1 METNLGNMTIPEN
14 DQQRVEALRRYHII
28 GTAPEKSFD
37 NISNLAALFF
47 NVPIALIN
55 FVDTEEVFVKTSMDI
70 EGAQSFTPRG
80 SSLCSLAILS
90 KEVTVFETLPCADP
104 CFLSNSMLAA
114 EIGFKFYA
122 GAPLITHDGFCI
134 GTICVMGFEK
144 RKFTDKEKDMLQHMA
159 HIVMDNIEM
168 RINLRK
174 AEDVLRQST
183 QSQQS

>member
-1 METNLGNMTIPEN
+1 METNLGNSLIPEN
-14 DQQRVEALRRYHII
+14 DQQRVEALKRYRIV
-28 GTAPEKSFD
+28 GTSPEKYFD
-37 NISNLAALFF
+37 HISNLAALFF
-47 NVPIALIN
+47 DLPIALIN

-70 EGAQSFTPRG
+70 QGAQSFTPRG

-122 GAPLITHDGFCI
+122 GAPLITPDGFCI
-134 GTICVMGFEK
+134 GTICVMGYEK
-144 RKFTDKEKDMLQHMA
+144 KKFTEKEKDMLQHLA
-159 HIVMDNIEM
+159 QIVMDNIEM

-174 AEDVLRQST
+174 AEEILDQLTGTAQS
-183 QSQQS
+183 